1 MRKDWECE
9 IDNVGNEISLLDSC
23 HHINIVNFVKAYLY
37 NGVIWISMEYC
48 DAGTL
53 KQLLQ
58 VELDERQISFVIK
71 QVIQGVAYLH
81 KGHRIHRDIKSS
93 NILLNMNGEVKLAD
107 LGLCI
112 EGEGEQSGMA
122 GSKYWMAPE
131 MIKRQPYTS
140 KVDIWSIGAVCME
153 MAEGSP
159 PYGAYKPLKALFLTA
174 TKGAPL
180 LRNSE
185 KWSTEFQDFLNQCF
199 QVNPAERADTTDLQA
214 HSFLKKSCEK
224 KEIVKVLKLVF
235 LMRVTAGF

>member
-1 MRKDWECE
+1 MERFILHQKNLPKKKVAIKRMRKDWECE

-93 NILLNMNGEVKLAD
+93 
-107 LGLCI
+107 
-112 EGEGEQSGMA
+112 Q
-122 GSKYWMAPE
+122 
-131 MIKRQPYTS
+131 YTFEHEWRGKIS
-140 KVDIWSIGAVCME
+140 
-153 MAEGSP
+153 
-159 PYGAYKPLKALFLTA
+159 
-174 TKGAPL
+174 
-180 LRNSE
+180 
-185 KWSTEFQDFLNQCF
+185 
-199 QVNPAERADTTDLQA
+199 
-214 HSFLKKSCEK
+214 
-224 KEIVKVLKLVF
+224 
-235 LMRVTAGF
+235 